1 MVFPKIDWSDEDK
14 FLPEKWTWLECLC
27 DFNIPVGH
35 INSTAAW
42 SRGFGP
48 VGGFND
54 KHEKVWKC
62 EKGDVFAI
70 SYGEY
75 QDTDKQLKMCL
86 WGVYKG
92 ELQPCPALTPEFIEI
107 NEIKMGGK
115 VFADVTLNIKRLQK
129 LNQILK

>member
-1 MVFPKIDWSDEDK
+1 MVFPKIDWLDENKFSPDK
-14 FLPEKWTWLECLC
+14 WIWLECLS

-42 SRGFGP
+42 NR
-48 VGGFND
+48 GFND
-54 KHEKVWKC
+54 KHKKVWKC

-129 LNQILK
+129 LNQIL